1 MLRQGIK
8 RAVVHAKAGTGS
20 PSIFARNMTI
30 TKKDLNPQVVNAQ
43 YAVRGKLAVRAD
55 EIKEQMRTNPSLFPF
70 DKVIN
75 ANIGNPQ
82 QLDQKP
88 VTFYRQVLA
97 MLQYPELMDKAADI
111 GIPKDA
117 VQRAQ
122 KLLDDIGSVGAY
134 SSSQGVAVVRD
145 SVANFIEKRDG
156 YPAQASDIYLTTG
169 ASNAVTFLLTTLA
182 RGDGSDGFMIPIP
195 QYPLYTATLTLQN
208 SNPVPYYLDEAKEWG
223 TNMAALNEAVESSNH
238 KLKAVVVI
246 NPGNPTGACLGVQE
260 IKDILLLAQKEGIAV
275 IADEVYQANIFA
287 SGQFHSFKK
296 VWAMLKEENPDFN
309 VALASLHST
318 SKGKI
323 GECGQRGGYME
334 LVGFH
339 DDVVEQIFKLCSISL
354 CPVVTGQALIE
365 CMVNPPVEGD
375 ESFPLFDKETNH
387 IMDTLTQR
395 ANRLYEAFKEMPK
408 VSCEPPQ
415 GAMYLFPSIEL
426 PAGAIAEAERH
437 NEKPDEF
444 YCMKLLEETGI
455 CVIPGSGFGQK
466 DGTYHFRTT
475 FLAPGD
481 DYGEKIVSFHKK
493 FLSQYE

>member
-1 MLRQGIK
+1 
-8 RAVVHAKAGTGS
+8 
-20 PSIFARNMTI
+20 MTL
-30 TKKDLNPQVVNAQ
+30 TKKDLNPAVVGAQ

-55 EIKEQMRTNPSLFPF
+55 EIKEQMRANPQLFPF

-97 MLQYPELMDKAADI
+97 MLQYPELLEQAPKI
-111 GIPKDA
+111 GIPSDA
-117 VQRAQ
+117 VKRAQ
-122 KLLDDIGSVGAY
+122 ILLDDIGSVGAY
-134 SSSQGVAVVRD
+134 SSSQGVSVVRD
-145 SVANFIEKRDG
+145 SVAKFISERDG
-156 YPAQASDIYLTTG
+156 APASASDIYLTTG

-195 QYPLYTATLTLQN
+195 QYPLYTATLSLVA
-208 SNPVPYYLDEAKEWG
+208 SNPVPYYLDESKEWG
-223 TNMAALNEAVESSNH
+223 TNMEALAKACESTDV

-246 NPGNPTGACLGVQE
+246 NPGNPTGSCLSEGE
-260 IKDILLLAQKEGIAV
+260 IREILQLAASKGIAV

-296 VWAMLKEENPDFN
+296 VWAALKAEDPEFN

-339 DDVVEQIFKLCSISL
+339 SDVIEQIYKLCSISL

-365 CMVNPPVEGD
+365 CMVNPPKEGD
-375 ESFPLFDKETNH
+375 ESYPLFHEETTH
-387 IMDTLTQR
+387 IMDTLTAR
-395 ANRLYEAFKEMPK
+395 ANRLYEAFKEMPN

-437 NEKPDEF
+437 NEAADEF

-481 DYGEKIVSFHKK
+481 DYGEKIVNFHKK
-493 FLSQYE
+493 FLEKYA

>member
-1 MLRQGIK
+1 M
-8 RAVVHAKAGTGS
+8 
-20 PSIFARNMTI
+20 
-30 TKKDLNPQVVNAQ
+30 VNAQ

-97 MLQYPELMDKAADI
+97 MLQYPELMDRAADV
-111 GIPKDA
+111 GIPNDA
-117 VQRAQ
+117 VQRAR

-134 SSSQGVAVVRD
+134 SSSQGVTTVRN
-145 SVANFIEKRDG
+145 SVANFIQKRDG
-156 YPAQASDIYLTTG
+156 YAASASDIYLTTG

-223 TNMAALNEAVESSNH
+223 TNMAALNDAVESSKH

-246 NPGNPTGACLGVQE
+246 NPGNPTGACLGVKE

-296 VWAMLKEENPDFN
+296 VWSILKEENPDFN
-309 VALASLHST
+309 VPLASLHST

-339 DDVVEQIFKLCSISL
+339 EDVIEQIYKLCSISL

-365 CMVNPPVEGD
+365 CMVNP
-375 ESFPLFDKETNH
+375 
-387 IMDTLTQR
+387 R
-395 ANRLYEAFKEMPK
+395 
-408 VSCEPPQ
+408 
-415 GAMYLFPSIEL
+415 
-426 PAGAIAEAERH
+426 
-437 NEKPDEF
+437 
-444 YCMKLLEETGI
+444 
-455 CVIPGSGFGQK
+455 
-466 DGTYHFRTT
+466 
-475 FLAPGD
+475 
-481 DYGEKIVSFHKK
+481 
-493 FLSQYE
+493 